1 MATATFVGHNSGVTT
16 GASLSVAAPTGTLS
30 GDHQLLIVVSG
41 TSGTA
46 VATPS
51 GFTRSGD
58 YSGTAGDSTVN
69 LSIFRASNSTA
80 TGSISITNPTSTRLL
95 VVVRASW
102 RGGPGWL
109 ATPAPTGTTRAA
121 ATTHALP
128 TQATTAVD
136 QLVVGSIIYDT
147 GDGTG
152 LTTNFSMP
160 APWVERAEINLDGG
174 FETIGVGIFTAA
186 RTASGTQSGTVTA
199 SRSDASYVWAATL
212 GAASTPPDVSVGE
225 DIFSDQYETVTRT
238 ATENDGGSAI
248 TSRAWTVQSGPNQ
261 VGATIGTAAALS
273 WAPTVG
279 GDYVL
284 RYTATNS
291 SGSDFDELTVF
302 VNPLNFPVTANLK
315 LTGTRVGAKRVS
327 GSATA
332 PLLLAATRVGAKRG
346 SFSPTANITIDA
358 SIFGL
363 RLNIVSATIK
373 LHTSIN
379 GGRPGQGSVTA
390 TLKLHGSG
398 AATRVT
404 IGITR
409 TANIVLDASSVGTSD
424 RTNVAVAE
432 PIILDAIQTG
442 AKSVPDDVDANI
454 LLDASVANVFH
465 ASNGNALANLILHG
479 AVSDLYHS
487 TVDVDTLAILI
498 LHATPVTSSVR
509 FHTNVDGNLILRA
522 TAFGQRIITE
532 VAGAVLPRADN
543 TTQYELV
550 CVARIPQTGG
560 APVFIEVDPIDWTQ
574 ITHTDELS
582 VIPSLS
588 ASAKISNMTEP
599 VLQRLRNMAEL
610 PTELWL
616 YRNGKQVFS
625 GPLLGWT
632 VNNESLT
639 MEAQGLMSYL
649 KMMYVTQDLVYKDVD
664 QFEIVTGLINQW
676 QNLDYGNFGID
687 TAEIPPSGVLR
698 TVTYTYKELH
708 NVAQRIDDLTK
719 MVNGFDISIDPA
731 KRKLELY
738 FPFRGIDRSFGED
751 KIVFDA
757 RNVTSTNI
765 ACSASPTDLASEGL
779 GTGTGTGADEAFVST
794 ASNAELRARYGRT
807 GITSTFDQVTD
818 QASLDSY
825 VQAMIDARGTTLMIP
840 GPNARVTIDA
850 DVGAYDV
857 GDTVDYQLHSQLAV
871 SGSFRIR
878 KRTITVA
885 ETGTESV
892 SIEFV

>member
-1 MATATFVGHNSGVTT
+1 
-16 GASLSVAAPTGTLS
+16 
-30 GDHQLLIVVSG
+30 
-41 TSGTA
+41 
-46 VATPS
+46 
-51 GFTRSGD
+51 
-58 YSGTAGDSTVN
+58 
-69 LSIFRASNSTA
+69 
-80 TGSISITNPTSTRLL
+80 
-95 VVVRASW
+95 
-102 RGGPGWL
+102 
-109 ATPAPTGTTRAA
+109 
-121 ATTHALP
+121 
-128 TQATTAVD
+128 
-136 QLVVGSIIYDT
+136 
-147 GDGTG
+147 
-152 LTTNFSMP
+152 
-160 APWVERAEINLDGG
+160 LDGSVRP
-174 FETIGVGIFTAA
+174 E
-186 RTASGTQSGTVTA
+186 SGWRNHWHSG
-199 SRSDASYVWAATL
+199 
-212 GAASTPPDVSVGE
+212 
-225 DIFSDQYETVTRT
+225 
-238 ATENDGGSAI
+238 
-248 TSRAWTVQSGPNQ
+248 
-261 VGATIGTAAALS
+261 
-273 WAPTVG
+273 
-279 GDYVL
+279 

-291 SGSDFDELTVF
+291 AGSHFDELTVF
-302 VNPLNFPVTANLK
+302 VTPLNFPVTANIK
-315 LTGTRVGAKRVS
+315 LTGTRVGAKRVP
-327 GSATA
+327 GAVTA
-332 PLLLAATRVGAKRG
+332 PIVLAATRTGAKRG
-346 SFSPTANITIDA
+346 SFSPAFNLKLAA
-358 SIFGL
+358 SIVGL
-363 RLNIVSATIK
+363 RINTVSATIK
-373 LHTSIN
+373 LHAAAIN
-379 GGRPGQGSVTA
+379 TGRPGQGSVTA
-390 TLKLHGSG
+390 ALKLS
-398 AATRVT
+398 ASATATRVT
-404 IGITR
+404 TGITR
-409 TANIVLDASSVGTSD
+409 TATIRLHATSTGVNH
-424 RTNVAVAE
+424 RSGAVSDS
-432 PIILDAIQTG
+432 IILAASLTG
-442 AKSVPDDVDANI
+442 AKKSIPRSVSANI
-454 LLDASVANVFH
+454 RLAASIANVFH
-465 ASNGNALANLILHG
+465 ASYANAVANLILHGAATAPYHDTADVNVLANLILHG
-479 AVSDLYHS
+479 
-487 TVDVDTLAILI
+487 TP
-498 LHATPVTSSVR
+498 ATHSVR
-509 FHTNVDGNLILRA
+509 FNAPVAANIILRA

-550 CVARIPQTGG
+550 CVARIPQTNG

-649 KMMYVTQDLVYKDVD
+649 KMMYVTQDLVYKDID
-664 QFEIVTGLINQW
+664 QFEVVTGLINQW

-765 ACSASPTDLASEGL
+765 ACSAAPTDLASEGL
-779 GTGTGTGADEAFVST
+779 GTGTGAGADEAFVST

-825 VQAMIDARGTTLMIP
+825 VQAMVDARGTTLMIP

-878 KRTITVA
+878 KRTVTVA